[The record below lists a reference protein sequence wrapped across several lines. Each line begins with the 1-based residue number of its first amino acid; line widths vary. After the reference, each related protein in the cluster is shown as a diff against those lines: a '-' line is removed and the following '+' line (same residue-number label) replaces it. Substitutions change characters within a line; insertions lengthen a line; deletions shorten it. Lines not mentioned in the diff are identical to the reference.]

1 MSQSIPWVPNP
12 PPSGRLSG
20 FRHFGEKKNVANAP
34 LWGPNNATKSPPL
47 GTYIDANAPPL
58 GTKYKFSEDF

>member
-12 PPSGRLSG
+12 SPGVC
-20 FRHFGEKKNVANAP
+20 HFGEKNFANAP
-34 LWGPNNATKSPPL
+34 LWGANNATKSPPS

-58 GTKYKFSEDF
+58 GDKI